1 MATNKAHDPEE
12 ELRRLIAQW
21 PDAAFTRPL
30 FRVRDW
36 MAHFENSGTRKLDR
50 LRFVLVPNKHDGK
63 GYARLAA
70 RPEPEQLFC
79 SFVLLL
85 EIASK
90 SPARGYLC
98 DEEGPFTADDC
109 AVMTRMP
116 ARGFER
122 AFDELPGAAIGW
134 LDKFEAR
141 DRSEILPLFDSKPG
155 DSPTSDPPSGRKRE
169 KPGEFLPDW
178 KGREWNGIP
187 PIAPQGGQSAG
198 DSARCPRL
206 PASPSGQPAAGDVA
220 PLHSGN
226 VLSEPASVSEKKENG
241 GAAAKRSAGA
251 GTFAVIEETE
261 RKICELFG
269 RKQLGG
275 GYRGFVAAVSESL
288 PLQSEVWT
296 WLRAMIAARKAAGAS
311 AEDYRLRFGWLVT
324 ADKLAENLLSAVDV
338 ARDWWGEIGGASAGP
353 KKEKGAPAPS
363 GWKARL
369 QQLYPQ
375 ADVPA
380 DFDELPPEVQAELRK
395 EAA

>member
-1 MATNKAHDPEE
+1 MATNKIHDPEE
-12 ELRRLIAQW
+12 ELRGLIARW

-30 FRVRDW
+30 YRIRDW
-36 MAHFENSGTRKLDR
+36 MEHFEDSGTRKLGR

-63 GYARLAA
+63 GFARLTA
-70 RPEPEQLFC
+70 RPEPEQLFTA
-79 SFVLLL
+79 FILLL

-90 SPARGYLC
+90 SPARGYLA

-116 ARGFER
+116 ARGFDR
-122 AFDELPGAAIGW
+122 AFDELPGGAIGW
-134 LDKFEAR
+134 LDKFEPR
-141 DRSEILPLFDSKPG
+141 DRSQFLPLFDG
-155 DSPTSDPPSGRKRE
+155 
-169 KPGEFLPDW
+169 KPGESPGFESGTGRERKKAGDYLPDW
-178 KGREWNGIP
+178 KGREGTGIP

-198 DSARCPRL
+198 DPFTPGDPLGPRL
-206 PASPSGQPAAGDVA
+206 PASPSGQLG
-220 PLHSGN
+220 SGN
-226 VLSEPASVSEKKENG
+226 VPSEPASDLEKKENG
-241 GAAAKRSAGA
+241 GPAPKRSAGA

-311 AEDYRLRFGWLVT
+311 AEDYRLRHGWLVT

-338 ARDWWGEIGGASAGP
+338 ARDWWSEIGGASAGP
-353 KKEKGAPAPS
+353 KKEKGAPAPA
-363 GWKARL
+363 GWEARL

>member
-90 SPARGYLC
+90 APARGYLC

-122 AFDELPGAAIGW
+122 AFDELAGAAIGW

-169 KPGEFLPDW
+169 KVGEFLPEL
-178 KGREWNGIP
+178 KGREGNGIP

-198 DSARCPRL
+198 GLADSTIVP
-206 PASPSGQPAAGDVA
+206 
-220 PLHSGN
+220 
-226 VLSEPASVSEKKENG
+226 SEPASISEKKENG

-311 AEDYRLRFGWLVT
+311 AEDYRLRHGWLVT

-338 ARDWWGEIGGASAGP
+338 ARDWWSEIGGASAGP
-353 KKEKGAPAPS
+353 KKKGGAPAPC
-363 GWKARL
+363 GWQTRL